1 MKSVFIRGQ
10 RYEERFLLLERK
22 LESCEMN
29 FLHGHR
35 RSRRSCLQIKE
46 KVVGKLILKRNT
58 QILGRS
64 LGIAESKGWRGE
76 GQDQELISTKTI
88 PFELLSL
95 PPSFPHPFQNR
106 KCEKMIFWGKKRKK
120 NVGYFLL
127 RVDWDWDAGNRDW
140 RIKSGK
146 WARWRSPGRDV
157 SCRKKFGN
165 YWGLIGNFF
174 CNYWGLIGKKLG
186 SILEKKTNWEISV
199 DAFSWNW
206 YEESFWKG
214 MFGD

>member
-64 LGIAESKGWRGE
+64 LGIAESKAWRGE

-88 PFELLSL
+88 LFELLSL

-106 KCEKMIFWGKKRKK
+106 KCEKIMLGMWSFEGKREKRMLGIFCWEWIEIEMQGIEIGASRVGNGQDGDLLVGMLVAAK
-120 NVGYFLL
+120 N
-127 RVDWDWDAGNRDW
+127 
-140 RIKSGK
+140 SGI
-146 WARWRSPGRDV
+146 
-157 SCRKKFGN
+157 
-165 YWGLIGNFF
+165 IG
-174 CNYWGLIGKKLG
+174 
-186 SILEKKTNWEISV
+186 
-199 DAFSWNW
+199 D
-206 YEESFWKG
+206 
-214 MFGD
+214 

>member
-64 LGIAESKGWRGE
+64 LGIAESKGWKGE

-88 PFELLSL
+88 LFELLSL

-106 KCEKMIFWGKKRKK
+106 KCEKMIFWGKKRKRMLGIFCWEWIEIEMQGIEIGASR
-120 NVGYFLL
+120 VGNGQDGDLL
-127 RVDWDWDAGNRDW
+127 VGILVAANIRECLGISWE
-140 RIKSGK
+140 K
-146 WARWRSPGRDV
+146 
-157 SCRKKFGN
+157 
-165 YWGLIGNFF
+165 IGN
-174 CNYWGLIGKKLG
+174 
-186 SILEKKTNWEISV
+186 
-199 DAFSWNW
+199 
-206 YEESFWKG
+206 
-214 MFGD
+214 